1 MKKERIQLIFDRYMD
16 IFIHGAKSVSTQ
28 MSSHLMEDLSL
39 EQFLLL
45 RLLYSKGPIRAS
57 EIAEQLLV
65 HKSAITVRVEKLVK
79 KGLIER
85 QRDENDRRNVYLRL
99 TENGRSLY
107 ESLEKN
113 INQFVEAIV
122 SDIPEKEMEVFLNV
136 YEKIA
141 DYIENYRE
149 GKE

>member
-1 MKKERIQLIFDRYMD
+1 MEKERIQLIFDRYMD

-45 RLLYSKGPIRAS
+45 RLLYAKGPIRAS

>member
-1 MKKERIQLIFDRYMD
+1 MD

-45 RLLYSKGPIRAS
+45 RLLYAKGPIRAS

>member
-45 RLLYSKGPIRAS
+45 RLLYAKGPIRAS

>member
-1 MKKERIQLIFDRYMD
+1 

-45 RLLYSKGPIRAS
+45 RLLYAKGPIRAS

-99 TENGRSLY
+99 KENGRSLY